1 MLFSFNAA
9 SYDHLVQMH
18 LKGLAATVV
27 KSYAVQRI
35 HFIPTLYG
43 EVRNQ

>member
-18 LKGLAATVV
+18 LKGLAAMVV
-27 KSYAVQRI
+27 KNYAVQRI
-35 HFIPTLYG
+35 HFILTLYG